1 MTQPIDQSPVV
12 PSKVVVR
19 FPGRRCSGAVSGT
32 VPDYYVKTITTS
44 AAGVTAAGFPSTKT
58 FHEYALAL
66 FTVGG
71 GTPTNQT
78 ALDALALRT
87 TKDYYNWLGRSF
99 DRLYSGVLN
108 VDPVGYYEA
117 VAIDYTLDEKGEPA
131 VTTRISTSAYNDKPE
146 ELMHHDPANSACTDA
161 NNGGVPVGG
170 EPCVLYY
177 GPPASCVSNHVT
189 LTRYRACVIDGRLV
203 ARYVS
208 TDTF

>member
-19 FPGRRCSGAVSGT
+19 FPGRRCSGAVPGT

-108 VDPVGYYEA
+108 VRSQRVLLKKCSA
-117 VAIDYTLDEKGEPA
+117 TSLRCA
-131 VTTRISTSAYNDKPE
+131 RFQSTSS
-146 ELMHHDPANSACTDA
+146 L
-161 NNGGVPVGG
+161 VG
-170 EPCVLYY
+170 
-177 GPPASCVSNHVT
+177 AS
-189 LTRYRACVIDGRLV
+189 
-203 ARYVS
+203 
-208 TDTF
+208 